1 MIIKINA
8 PVGIYEIGARAK
20 QEDALSPS
28 LGELPQEQQVVVV
41 CDGIGGHDYGEIAS
55 SVVSRAVGAWVRDY
69 VSDDSPMTYEKALEA
84 VAFAQEQLNAASRE
98 HPSDKPMGTTL
109 AMLVIGRNGV
119 VAAHIG
125 DSRIYHVRPS
135 SGTILYRSRDHS
147 LVNDLFMKGVLSR
160 RETELSTKRSIL
172 TRAML
177 PSPQPAQTPDVAMIT
192 NVEPGDYFLVC
203 SDGVCGEIT
212 DEQLLEVLMRNN
224 SGDQMKLAAIQMLAK
239 NGSDNR
245 TAVLF
250 QVDSVHHEE
259 GETLL
264 IDNEAAMCDKMVNYE
279 QITPDI
285 APSVVASPL
294 AKDQGESAATPPIPP
309 IPGEAE
315 GLVDEVLLPETGY
328 VIGNE
333 EIHYDYNNNKSKDKY
348 KSLKWA
354 ALILLTSLLLAV
366 GIYSCFFGTPKN
378 ENQSQ
383 PVVDSVL
390 DPDVS
395 IDSLLPVMPGDSMQ
409 VGTDVSVP
417 RAPGIGNVEL
427 PNTGNSGS
435 TGGNDSKASLDGRY
449 PTGSSVS
456 VPRSPRYNSGN
467 VPPYDPYENTEN
479 FGSDEPIHDDEPEA
493 DDRSSVSS
501 RRQNTPQPQANAST
515 PPPPPSRTN
524 KNDDPVNSHKNDP
537 VPYRKQKDP
546 GTFETP

>member
-20 QEDALSPS
+20 QEDALFPS

-109 AMLVIGRNGV
+109 AMLVIGRNGI

-177 PSPQPAQTPDVAMIT
+177 PLPQPAQTPDVAMIT

-309 IPGEAE
+309 IPGEVSAQE
-315 GLVDEVLLPETGY
+315 GEPLVVDGEQNSEKFA
-328 VIGNE
+328 IKN
-333 EIHYDYNNNKSKDKY
+333 KY
-348 KSLKWA
+348 KSVKWA
-354 ALILLTSLLLAV
+354 GLIILTSLLLAG
-366 GIYSCFFGTPKN
+366 GIAACFFGGSSKDKSTK
-378 ENQSQ
+378 Q
-383 PVVDSVL
+383 VVATDTL
-390 DPDVS
+390 ADPDVS

-456 VPRSPRYNSGN
+456 VPRSPRYNGGN

-501 RRQNTPQPQANAST
+501 RRQNTPQPQANTASSST
-515 PPPPPSRTN
+515 TIPSRTK

>member
-20 QEDALSPS
+20 QEDALFPS

-69 VSDDSPMTYEKALEA
+69 VSDDSPMTYEKALKA

-109 AMLVIGRNGV
+109 AMLVIGRNGI

-224 SGDQMKLAAIQMLAK
+224 SGEQMKLAAIQMLAK

-259 GETLL
+259 GEPLL

-309 IPGEAE
+309 IPGEVSAQE
-315 GLVDEVLLPETGY
+315 GEPLVDDGEQNSEKFA
-328 VIGNE
+328 IKN
-333 EIHYDYNNNKSKDKY
+333 KY
-348 KSLKWA
+348 KSVKWA
-354 ALILLTSLLLAV
+354 GLIILTSLLLAG
-366 GIYSCFFGTPKN
+366 GIAACFFGGSSKDKSSK
-378 ENQSQ
+378 Q
-383 PVVDSVL
+383 VVATDTL
-390 DPDVS
+390 ADPDVS

-427 PNTGNSGS
+427 PNTGNNGS

-456 VPRSPRYNSGN
+456 VPRSPRYNGGN

-479 FGSDEPIHDDEPEA
+479 FGSDEPIHDDDPVD

-501 RRQNTPQPQANAST
+501 RRQNTPQPQANTST
-515 PPPPPSRTN
+515 PPPPPSRPRAS
-524 KNDDPVNSHKNDP
+524 DDPAKSNRNVA
-537 VPYRKQKDP
+537 VPLPSRRDKP
-546 GTFETP
+546 IETP

>member
-20 QEDALSPS
+20 QEDALFPS

-147 LVNDLFMKGVLSR
+147 LVNDLFLKGVLSR

-177 PSPQPAQTPDVAMIT
+177 PAPQPAQTPDVAMIT

-309 IPGEAE
+309 IPGEVSAQE
-315 GLVDEVLLPETGY
+315 GEPLVVDGEQNSEKFA
-328 VIGNE
+328 IKN
-333 EIHYDYNNNKSKDKY
+333 KY
-348 KSLKWA
+348 KSVKWA
-354 ALILLTSLLLAV
+354 GLIILTSLLLAG
-366 GIYSCFFGTPKN
+366 GIAACFFGGSSKDKSTK
-378 ENQSQ
+378 Q
-383 PVVDSVL
+383 VVATDTL
-390 DPDVS
+390 ADPDVS

-456 VPRSPRYNSGN
+456 VPRSPRYNGGN

-501 RRQNTPQPQANAST
+501 RRQNTPQPQANTST
-515 PPPPPSRTN
+515 PPPPPSRPRAS
-524 KNDDPVNSHKNDP
+524 DDPAKSNRNVA
-537 VPYRKQKDP
+537 VPLPSRRDKP
-546 GTFETP
+546 IETP

>member
-20 QEDALSPS
+20 QEDALFPS

-109 AMLVIGRNGV
+109 AMLVLGRNGV

-147 LVNDLFMKGVLSR
+147 LVNDLFLKGVLSR

-309 IPGEAE
+309 IPGEVSAQE
-315 GLVDEVLLPETGY
+315 GEPLVVDGEQNSEKFA
-328 VIGNE
+328 IKN
-333 EIHYDYNNNKSKDKY
+333 KY
-348 KSLKWA
+348 KSVKWA
-354 ALILLTSLLLAV
+354 GLIILTSLLLAG
-366 GIYSCFFGTPKN
+366 GIAACFFGGSSKDKS
-378 ENQSQ
+378 SQ
-383 PVVDSVL
+383 QVVATDTL
-390 DPDVS
+390 ADPDVS

-456 VPRSPRYNSGN
+456 VPRSPRYNGGN

-501 RRQNTPQPQANAST
+501 RRQNTPQPQANTST
-515 PPPPPSRTN
+515 PPPPPSRPRAS
-524 KNDDPVNSHKNDP
+524 DDPAKSNRNVA
-537 VPYRKQKDP
+537 VPLPSRRDKP
-546 GTFETP
+546 IETP

>member
-20 QEDALSPS
+20 QEDALFPS

-55 SVVSRAVGAWVRDY
+55 SVVTRAVGAWVRDY

-109 AMLVIGRNGV
+109 AMLVLGRNGV

-309 IPGEAE
+309 IPGEVSTQE
-315 GLVDEVLLPETGY
+315 GEPLVVAGEQNSEKFA
-328 VIGNE
+328 IKN
-333 EIHYDYNNNKSKDKY
+333 KY
-348 KSLKWA
+348 KSVKWA
-354 ALILLTSLLLAV
+354 GLIILTSLLLAG
-366 GIYSCFFGTPKN
+366 GIAACFFGGSSKDKSTK
-378 ENQSQ
+378 Q
-383 PVVDSVL
+383 VVATDTL
-390 DPDVS
+390 ADPDVS

-456 VPRSPRYNSGN
+456 VPRSPRYNGGN

-479 FGSDEPIHDDEPEA
+479 FGSDEPIHDDDPEA

-515 PPPPPSRTN
+515 PPPLPSRP
-524 KNDDPVNSHKNDP
+524 KASDDPAKSNRNVA
-537 VPYRKQKDP
+537 VPLPSRRDKP
-546 GTFETP
+546 IETP

>member
-20 QEDALSPS
+20 QEDALFPS

-84 VAFAQEQLNAASRE
+84 VAFAQEQLNVASRE

-109 AMLVIGRNGV
+109 AMLVLGRNGV

-147 LVNDLFMKGVLSR
+147 LVNDLFLKGVLSR

-177 PSPQPAQTPDVAMIT
+177 PAPQSAQTPDVAMIT

-245 TAVLF
+245 TAVLL

-309 IPGEAE
+309 IPGEVSAQE
-315 GLVDEVLLPETGY
+315 GEPLVVDGEQNSEKFA
-328 VIGNE
+328 IKN
-333 EIHYDYNNNKSKDKY
+333 KY
-348 KSLKWA
+348 KSVKWA
-354 ALILLTSLLLAV
+354 GLIILTSLLLAG
-366 GIYSCFFGTPKN
+366 GIAACFFGGSSKDKSSK
-378 ENQSQ
+378 Q
-383 PVVDSVL
+383 VVATDTL
-390 DPDVS
+390 ADPDVS

-456 VPRSPRYNSGN
+456 VPRSPRYNGGN

-479 FGSDEPIHDDEPEA
+479 FGSDEPIHDDEQEA

-501 RRQNTPQPQANAST
+501 RRQNTPQPQANTST
-515 PPPPPSRTN
+515 PPPPPSRP
-524 KNDDPVNSHKNDP
+524 KASDDPAKSNRNVA
-537 VPYRKQKDP
+537 VPLPSRRDKP
-546 GTFETP
+546 IETP

>member
-20 QEDALSPS
+20 QEDALFPS

-84 VAFAQEQLNAASRE
+84 VAFAQEQLNVASRE
-98 HPSDKPMGTTL
+98 HPSDKPMGTTM
-109 AMLVIGRNGV
+109 AMLVLGRNGV

-147 LVNDLFMKGVLSR
+147 LVNDLFLKGVLSR

-177 PSPQPAQTPDVAMIT
+177 PAPQPAQTPDVAMIT

-309 IPGEAE
+309 IPGEVSAQE
-315 GLVDEVLLPETGY
+315 GEPLVVDGEQNSEKFA
-328 VIGNE
+328 IKN
-333 EIHYDYNNNKSKDKY
+333 KY
-348 KSLKWA
+348 KSVKWA
-354 ALILLTSLLLAV
+354 GLIILTSLLLAG
-366 GIYSCFFGTPKN
+366 GIAACFFGGSSKDKSTK
-378 ENQSQ
+378 Q
-383 PVVDSVL
+383 VVATDTL
-390 DPDVS
+390 ADPDVS

-427 PNTGNSGS
+427 PNTGGSGS

-456 VPRSPRYNSGN
+456 VPRSPRYNGGN

-479 FGSDEPIHDDEPEA
+479 FGSDEPIHDDEPEV

-501 RRQNTPQPQANAST
+501 HRQNTPQPSANTST
-515 PPPPPSRTN
+515 PPPPPSRS
-524 KNDDPVNSHKNDP
+524 KASEDPAKSNRNVA
-537 VPYRKQKDP
+537 VPLPSRRDKP
-546 GTFETP
+546 IETP

>member
-20 QEDALSPS
+20 QEDALFPS

-109 AMLVIGRNGV
+109 AMLVLGRNGV

-147 LVNDLFMKGVLSR
+147 LVNDLFLKGVLSR

-294 AKDQGESAATPPIPP
+294 AKDQGEPAATPPIPP
-309 IPGEAE
+309 IPGEVSAQE
-315 GLVDEVLLPETGY
+315 GEPLVVDGEQNSEKFA
-328 VIGNE
+328 IKN
-333 EIHYDYNNNKSKDKY
+333 KY
-348 KSLKWA
+348 KSVKWA
-354 ALILLTSLLLAV
+354 GLIILTSLLLAG
-366 GIYSCFFGTPKN
+366 GIAACFFGGSSKDKSSK
-378 ENQSQ
+378 Q
-383 PVVDSVL
+383 VVATDTL
-390 DPDVS
+390 ADPDVS

-456 VPRSPRYNSGN
+456 VPRSPRYNGGN

-501 RRQNTPQPQANAST
+501 RRQNTPQPQANTST
-515 PPPPPSRTN
+515 PPPPPSRPRAS
-524 KNDDPVNSHKNDP
+524 DDPAKSNRNVA
-537 VPYRKQKDP
+537 VPLPSRRDKP
-546 GTFETP
+546 IETP

>member
-20 QEDALSPS
+20 QEDALFPS

-109 AMLVIGRNGV
+109 AMLVIGRNGI

-147 LVNDLFMKGVLSR
+147 LVNDLFLKGVLSR

-285 APSVVASPL
+285 ALSVVASPL

-309 IPGEAE
+309 IPGEVSAQE
-315 GLVDEVLLPETGY
+315 GEPLVVDGEQNSEKFA
-328 VIGNE
+328 IKN
-333 EIHYDYNNNKSKDKY
+333 KY
-348 KSLKWA
+348 KSVKWA
-354 ALILLTSLLLAV
+354 GLIILTSLLLAG
-366 GIYSCFFGTPKN
+366 GIAACFFGGSSKDKSTK
-378 ENQSQ
+378 Q
-383 PVVDSVL
+383 VVATDTL
-390 DPDVS
+390 ADPDVS

-456 VPRSPRYNSGN
+456 VPRSPRYNGGN

-493 DDRSSVSS
+493 DDHSSVSS
-501 RRQNTPQPQANAST
+501 RRQNTPQPQANTST
-515 PPPPPSRTN
+515 PPPPPSRPRAS
-524 KNDDPVNSHKNDP
+524 DDPAKSNRNVA
-537 VPYRKQKDP
+537 VPLPSRRDKP
-546 GTFETP
+546 IETP

>member
-1 MIIKINA
+1 MKIKINA

-20 QEDALSPS
+20 QEDALFPS

-147 LVNDLFMKGVLSR
+147 LVNDLFLKGVLSR

-309 IPGEAE
+309 IPGEVSAQE
-315 GLVDEVLLPETGY
+315 GDSLVVDGEQNSEKFA
-328 VIGNE
+328 IKN
-333 EIHYDYNNNKSKDKY
+333 KY
-348 KSLKWA
+348 KSVKWA
-354 ALILLTSLLLAV
+354 GLIILTSLLLAG
-366 GIYSCFFGTPKN
+366 GIAACFFGGSSKDKSTK
-378 ENQSQ
+378 Q
-383 PVVDSVL
+383 VVATETL
-390 DPDVS
+390 ADPDVS

-456 VPRSPRYNSGN
+456 VPRSPRYNGGN
-467 VPPYDPYENTEN
+467 VPPYDPFENTEN

-501 RRQNTPQPQANAST
+501 RRQNTPQPQANTST
-515 PPPPPSRTN
+515 PPPPPSRPRAS
-524 KNDDPVNSHKNDP
+524 DDPAKSNRNVA
-537 VPYRKQKDP
+537 VPLPSRRDKP
-546 GTFETP
+546 IETP

>member
-20 QEDALSPS
+20 QEDALFPS

-109 AMLVIGRNGV
+109 AMLVIGRNGI

-250 QVDSVHHEE
+250 QVNSVHHEE

-294 AKDQGESAATPPIPP
+294 AKDQGEPAATPLIPP
-309 IPGEAE
+309 IPGEVSAQE
-315 GLVDEVLLPETGY
+315 GEPLVVDGEQNSEKFA
-328 VIGNE
+328 IKN
-333 EIHYDYNNNKSKDKY
+333 KY
-348 KSLKWA
+348 KSVKWA
-354 ALILLTSLLLAV
+354 GLIILTSLLLAG
-366 GIYSCFFGTPKN
+366 GIAACFFGGSSNDKSTK
-378 ENQSQ
+378 Q
-383 PVVDSVL
+383 VVATDTL
-390 DPDVS
+390 ADPDVS

-456 VPRSPRYNSGN
+456 VPRSPRYNGGN

-501 RRQNTPQPQANAST
+501 RRQNTPQPQANTST
-515 PPPPPSRTN
+515 PPPPPSRPRAS
-524 KNDDPVNSHKNDP
+524 DDPAKSNRNVA
-537 VPYRKQKDP
+537 VPLPSRRDKP
-546 GTFETP
+546 IETP

>member
-20 QEDALSPS
+20 QEDALFPS

-147 LVNDLFMKGVLSR
+147 LVNDLFLKGVLSR

-309 IPGEAE
+309 IPGEVSAQE
-315 GLVDEVLLPETGY
+315 GEPLVVDGEQNSEKFA
-328 VIGNE
+328 IKN
-333 EIHYDYNNNKSKDKY
+333 KY
-348 KSLKWA
+348 KSMKWA
-354 ALILLTSLLLAV
+354 GLIILTSLLLAG
-366 GIYSCFFGTPKN
+366 GIAACFFGGSSKDKSTK
-378 ENQSQ
+378 Q
-383 PVVDSVL
+383 VVATDTL
-390 DPDVS
+390 ADPDVS

-435 TGGNDSKASLDGRY
+435 TGGSDSKASLDGRY

-456 VPRSPRYNSGN
+456 VPRSPRYNGGN

-479 FGSDEPIHDDEPEA
+479 FGSDEPIHDDDPVD

-501 RRQNTPQPQANAST
+501 RRQNTPHPQANTST
-515 PPPPPSRTN
+515 PPPPPSRPRAS
-524 KNDDPVNSHKNDP
+524 DDPAKSNRNVA
-537 VPYRKQKDP
+537 VPLPSRRDKP
-546 GTFETP
+546 IETP

>member
-1 MIIKINA
+1 MKIKINA

-20 QEDALSPS
+20 QEDALFPS

-147 LVNDLFMKGVLSR
+147 LVNDLFLKGVLSR

-309 IPGEAE
+309 IPGEVSAQE
-315 GLVDEVLLPETGY
+315 GDSLVVDGEQNSEKFA
-328 VIGNE
+328 IKN
-333 EIHYDYNNNKSKDKY
+333 KY
-348 KSLKWA
+348 KSVKWA
-354 ALILLTSLLLAV
+354 GLIILTSLLLAG
-366 GIYSCFFGTPKN
+366 GIAACFFGGS
-378 ENQSQ
+378 EIFS
-383 PVVDSVL
+383 
-390 DPDVS
+390 
-395 IDSLLPVMPGDSMQ
+395 
-409 VGTDVSVP
+409 
-417 RAPGIGNVEL
+417 
-427 PNTGNSGS
+427 PN
-435 TGGNDSKASLDGRY
+435 
-449 PTGSSVS
+449 
-456 VPRSPRYNSGN
+456 
-467 VPPYDPYENTEN
+467 
-479 FGSDEPIHDDEPEA
+479 
-493 DDRSSVSS
+493 
-501 RRQNTPQPQANAST
+501 
-515 PPPPPSRTN
+515 
-524 KNDDPVNSHKNDP
+524 
-537 VPYRKQKDP
+537 
-546 GTFETP
+546 

>member
-20 QEDALSPS
+20 QEDALFPS

-109 AMLVIGRNGV
+109 AMLVLGRNGV

-147 LVNDLFMKGVLSR
+147 LVNDLFLKGVLSR

-309 IPGEAE
+309 IPGEVSAQE
-315 GLVDEVLLPETGY
+315 GEPLVVDGEQNSEKFA
-328 VIGNE
+328 IKN
-333 EIHYDYNNNKSKDKY
+333 KY
-348 KSLKWA
+348 KSVKWA
-354 ALILLTSLLLAV
+354 GLIILTSLLLAG
-366 GIYSCFFGTPKN
+366 GIAACFFGGSSKDKSSK
-378 ENQSQ
+378 Q
-383 PVVDSVL
+383 VVATDTL
-390 DPDVS
+390 ADPDVS

-456 VPRSPRYNSGN
+456 VPRSPRYNGGN

-501 RRQNTPQPQANAST
+501 RRQNTPQPQANTST
-515 PPPPPSRTN
+515 PPPPPSRPRAS
-524 KNDDPVNSHKNDP
+524 DDPAKSNRNVA
-537 VPYRKQKDP
+537 VPLPSRRDKP
-546 GTFETP
+546 IETP

>member
-20 QEDALSPS
+20 QEDALFPS

-84 VAFAQEQLNAASRE
+84 VAFAQEQLNVASRE

-109 AMLVIGRNGV
+109 AMLVLGRNGV

-147 LVNDLFMKGVLSR
+147 LVNDLFLKGVLSR

-309 IPGEAE
+309 IPGEVSAQE
-315 GLVDEVLLPETGY
+315 GEPLVVDGEQNSEKFA
-328 VIGNE
+328 IKN
-333 EIHYDYNNNKSKDKY
+333 KY
-348 KSLKWA
+348 KSVKWA
-354 ALILLTSLLLAV
+354 GLIILTSLLLAG
-366 GIYSCFFGTPKN
+366 GIAACFFGGSSKDKSTK
-378 ENQSQ
+378 Q
-383 PVVDSVL
+383 VVATDTL
-390 DPDVS
+390 ADPDVS

-456 VPRSPRYNSGN
+456 VPRSPRYNGGN

-501 RRQNTPQPQANAST
+501 RRQNTPQPQANTST
-515 PPPPPSRTN
+515 PPPPPSRPRAS
-524 KNDDPVNSHKNDP
+524 DDPAKSNRNVA
-537 VPYRKQKDP
+537 VPLPSRRDKP
-546 GTFETP
+546 IETP

>member
-20 QEDALSPS
+20 QEDALFPS
-28 LGELPQEQQVVVV
+28 LGELQQEQQVVVV

-109 AMLVIGRNGV
+109 AMLVIGRNGI

-294 AKDQGESAATPPIPP
+294 AKDQGEPAATPPIPP
-309 IPGEAE
+309 IPGEVSAQE
-315 GLVDEVLLPETGY
+315 GEPLVVDGEQNSEKFA
-328 VIGNE
+328 IKN
-333 EIHYDYNNNKSKDKY
+333 KY
-348 KSLKWA
+348 KSVKWA
-354 ALILLTSLLLAV
+354 GLIILTSLLLAG
-366 GIYSCFFGTPKN
+366 GIAACFFGGSSKDKSAK
-378 ENQSQ
+378 Q
-383 PVVDSVL
+383 VVATDTL
-390 DPDVS
+390 ADPDVS

-456 VPRSPRYNSGN
+456 VPRSPRYNGGN

-501 RRQNTPQPQANAST
+501 RRQNTPQPQANTST
-515 PPPPPSRTN
+515 PPPPPSRPRAS
-524 KNDDPVNSHKNDP
+524 DDPAKSNRNVA
-537 VPYRKQKDP
+537 VPLPSRRDKP
-546 GTFETP
+546 IETP

>member
-20 QEDALSPS
+20 QEDALFPS

-224 SGDQMKLAAIQMLAK
+224 SGDQMKLATIQMLAK

-294 AKDQGESAATPPIPP
+294 VKDQGESAATPPIPP
-309 IPGEAE
+309 IPGEVSAQE
-315 GLVDEVLLPETGY
+315 GEPLVVDGEQNSEKFA
-328 VIGNE
+328 IKN
-333 EIHYDYNNNKSKDKY
+333 KY
-348 KSLKWA
+348 KSVKWA
-354 ALILLTSLLLAV
+354 GLIILTSLLLAG
-366 GIYSCFFGTPKN
+366 GIAACFFGGSSKDKSTK
-378 ENQSQ
+378 Q
-383 PVVDSVL
+383 VVATDTL
-390 DPDVS
+390 ADPDVS

-456 VPRSPRYNSGN
+456 VPRSPRYNGGN
-467 VPPYDPYENTEN
+467 VPPYDPFENTEN

-501 RRQNTPQPQANAST
+501 RRQNTPQPQANTASSSSI
-515 PPPPPSRTN
+515 PSRTK

>member
-20 QEDALSPS
+20 QEDALFPS

-109 AMLVIGRNGV
+109 AMLVLGRNGV

-147 LVNDLFMKGVLSR
+147 LVNDLFLKGVLSR

-294 AKDQGESAATPPIPP
+294 AKDQGEPAATPPIPP
-309 IPGEAE
+309 IPGEVSAQE
-315 GLVDEVLLPETGY
+315 GEPLVVDGEQNSEKFA
-328 VIGNE
+328 IKN
-333 EIHYDYNNNKSKDKY
+333 KY
-348 KSLKWA
+348 KSVKWA
-354 ALILLTSLLLAV
+354 GLIILTSLLLAG
-366 GIYSCFFGTPKN
+366 GIAACFFGGSSKDKSSK
-378 ENQSQ
+378 Q
-383 PVVDSVL
+383 VVATDTL
-390 DPDVS
+390 ADPDVS

-456 VPRSPRYNSGN
+456 VPRSPRYNGGN
-467 VPPYDPYENTEN
+467 VPPYDPFENTEN

-501 RRQNTPQPQANAST
+501 RRQNTPQPQANTST
-515 PPPPPSRTN
+515 APPPPSRPRAS
-524 KNDDPVNSHKNDP
+524 DDPAKSNRNVA
-537 VPYRKQKDP
+537 VPLPSRRDKP
-546 GTFETP
+546 IETP

>member
-20 QEDALSPS
+20 QEDALFPS

-109 AMLVIGRNGV
+109 AMLVIGRNGI

-294 AKDQGESAATPPIPP
+294 AKDQGEPAATPPIPP
-309 IPGEAE
+309 IPGEVSAQE
-315 GLVDEVLLPETGY
+315 GEPLVVDGEQNSEKFA
-328 VIGNE
+328 IKN
-333 EIHYDYNNNKSKDKY
+333 KY
-348 KSLKWA
+348 KSVKWA
-354 ALILLTSLLLAV
+354 GLIILTSLLLAG
-366 GIYSCFFGTPKN
+366 GIAACFFGGSSKDKSTK
-378 ENQSQ
+378 Q
-383 PVVDSVL
+383 VVATDTL
-390 DPDVS
+390 ADPDVS

-456 VPRSPRYNSGN
+456 VPRSPRYNGGN
-467 VPPYDPYENTEN
+467 VPPYDPFENTEN

-501 RRQNTPQPQANAST
+501 RRQNTPQPQANTST
-515 PPPPPSRTN
+515 PPPPPSRPRAS
-524 KNDDPVNSHKNDP
+524 DDPAKSNRNVA
-537 VPYRKQKDP
+537 VPLPSRRDKP
-546 GTFETP
+546 IETP

>member
-20 QEDALSPS
+20 QEDALYPS
-28 LGELPQEQQVVVV
+28 LGVLPQEQRVVVV

-55 SVVSRAVGAWVRDY
+55 SVVSRAVGAWVRDNI
-69 VSDDSPMTYEKALEA
+69 SDDSPMTYEKALEA

-109 AMLVIGRNGV
+109 AMLVIGSNGV

-147 LVNDLFMKGVLSR
+147 LVNDLFLKGVLSR

-177 PSPQPAQTPDVAMIT
+177 PSPHPAQTPDVAMIT

-212 DEQLLEVLMRNN
+212 DEQLLEVLMRKS
-224 SGDQMKLAAIQMLAK
+224 SGEQMKLAAIQMLAK

-294 AKDQGESAATPPIPP
+294 VEDQGESAAIPPIPP
-309 IPGEAE
+309 IPGEVSAHE
-315 GLVDEVLLPETGY
+315 GDSLVVDGEQNSEKFAMK
-328 VIGNE
+328 N
-333 EIHYDYNNNKSKDKY
+333 KY
-348 KSLKWA
+348 KSVKWA
-354 ALILLTSLLLAV
+354 GLIILTSLLLAG
-366 GIYSCFFGTPKN
+366 GIAACFFGGSSKEKN
-378 ENQSQ
+378 TKQ
-383 PVVDSVL
+383 VVVTDTL
-390 DPDVS
+390 ADPDVS

-427 PNTGNSGS
+427 PNTGGSGS

-456 VPRSPRYNSGN
+456 VQRPPRYTGGN

-479 FGSDEPIHDDEPEA
+479 FGSDEPIHDDDPVA

-501 RRQNTPQPQANAST
+501 RRQNTPQPQANTST
-515 PPPPPSRTN
+515 PPPPSRSKASEDPAKSNRNVAVPLPS
-524 KNDDPVNSHKNDP
+524 S
-537 VPYRKQKDP
+537 RKDRP
-546 GTFETP
+546 IETP

>member
-20 QEDALSPS
+20 QEDALFPS

-177 PSPQPAQTPDVAMIT
+177 PSPQPTQTPDVAMIT

-309 IPGEAE
+309 IPGEVSAQE
-315 GLVDEVLLPETGY
+315 GEPLVVDGEQNSEKFA
-328 VIGNE
+328 IKN
-333 EIHYDYNNNKSKDKY
+333 KY
-348 KSLKWA
+348 KSMKWA
-354 ALILLTSLLLAV
+354 GLIILTSLLLAG
-366 GIYSCFFGTPKN
+366 GIAACFFGGSSKDKSIK
-378 ENQSQ
+378 Q
-383 PVVDSVL
+383 VVATDTL
-390 DPDVS
+390 ADPDVS

-456 VPRSPRYNSGN
+456 VPRSPRYNGGN
-467 VPPYDPYENTEN
+467 VPPYDPFENTEN

-501 RRQNTPQPQANAST
+501 RRQNTPQPQANTST
-515 PPPPPSRTN
+515 PPPPPSRPRAS
-524 KNDDPVNSHKNDP
+524 DDPAKSNRNVA
-537 VPYRKQKDP
+537 VPLPSRRDKP
-546 GTFETP
+546 IETP

>member
-20 QEDALSPS
+20 QEDALFPS

-109 AMLVIGRNGV
+109 AMLVIGRNGI

-147 LVNDLFMKGVLSR
+147 LVNDLFLKGVLSR

-294 AKDQGESAATPPIPP
+294 AKDQGEPAATPPIPP
-309 IPGEAE
+309 IPGEVSSQE
-315 GLVDEVLLPETGY
+315 GEPLVVDGEQNSEKFA
-328 VIGNE
+328 IKN
-333 EIHYDYNNNKSKDKY
+333 KY
-348 KSLKWA
+348 KSVKWA
-354 ALILLTSLLLAV
+354 GLIILTSLLLAG
-366 GIYSCFFGTPKN
+366 GIAACFFGGSNKDKSSK
-378 ENQSQ
+378 Q
-383 PVVDSVL
+383 VVATDTL
-390 DPDVS
+390 ADPDVS

-435 TGGNDSKASLDGRY
+435 TGGNDSKTSLDGRY

-456 VPRSPRYNSGN
+456 VPRSPRYNGGN

-479 FGSDEPIHDDEPEA
+479 FGSDEPIHDDDPVD

-501 RRQNTPQPQANAST
+501 RRQNTPQPQANTASSSSI
-515 PPPPPSRTN
+515 PSRTK

>member
-20 QEDALSPS
+20 QEDALFPS
-28 LGELPQEQQVVVV
+28 LGELPQEQQVMVV

-109 AMLVIGRNGV
+109 AMLVLGRNGV

-294 AKDQGESAATPPIPP
+294 AKDQAESAATPPIPP
-309 IPGEAE
+309 IPGEVSAQE
-315 GLVDEVLLPETGY
+315 GEPLVVDGEQNSEKFA
-328 VIGNE
+328 IKN
-333 EIHYDYNNNKSKDKY
+333 KY
-348 KSLKWA
+348 KSVKWA
-354 ALILLTSLLLAV
+354 GLIILTSLLLAG
-366 GIYSCFFGTPKN
+366 GIAACFFGGSSKDKSTK
-378 ENQSQ
+378 Q
-383 PVVDSVL
+383 VVATDTL
-390 DPDVS
+390 ADPDVS

-435 TGGNDSKASLDGRY
+435 TGGRDSKASLDGRY

-456 VPRSPRYNSGN
+456 VPRSPRYNGGN

-479 FGSDEPIHDDEPEA
+479 FGSDEPIHDDDPVV

-501 RRQNTPQPQANAST
+501 RRQNTPQPQANTST
-515 PPPPPSRTN
+515 PSPPPSRP
-524 KNDDPVNSHKNDP
+524 KASDDPAKSNRNVA
-537 VPYRKQKDP
+537 VPLPSRRDKP
-546 GTFETP
+546 IETP

>member
-20 QEDALSPS
+20 QEDALFPS

-294 AKDQGESAATPPIPP
+294 AKDQGEPAATPPIPP
-309 IPGEAE
+309 IPGEVSAQE
-315 GLVDEVLLPETGY
+315 GEPLVVDGEQNSEKFA
-328 VIGNE
+328 IKN
-333 EIHYDYNNNKSKDKY
+333 KY
-348 KSLKWA
+348 KSVKWA
-354 ALILLTSLLLAV
+354 GLIILTSLLLAG
-366 GIYSCFFGTPKN
+366 GITACFFGGSSKDKSTK
-378 ENQSQ
+378 Q
-383 PVVDSVL
+383 VVVTDTL
-390 DPDVS
+390 ADPDVS

>member
-20 QEDALSPS
+20 QEDALFPS

-109 AMLVIGRNGV
+109 AMLVIGRNGI

-294 AKDQGESAATPPIPP
+294 AKDQGEPAATPPIPP
-309 IPGEAE
+309 IPGEVSAQE
-315 GLVDEVLLPETGY
+315 GEPLVVDGEQNSEKFA
-328 VIGNE
+328 IKN
-333 EIHYDYNNNKSKDKY
+333 KY
-348 KSLKWA
+348 KSVKWA
-354 ALILLTSLLLAV
+354 GLIILTSLLLAG
-366 GIYSCFFGTPKN
+366 GIAACFFGGSSKDKSTK
-378 ENQSQ
+378 Q
-383 PVVDSVL
+383 VVATDTL
-390 DPDVS
+390 ADPDVS

-456 VPRSPRYNSGN
+456 VPRSPRYNGGN

-501 RRQNTPQPQANAST
+501 RRQNTPQPQANTASSSSI
-515 PPPPPSRTN
+515 PSRTK

>member
-1 MIIKINA
+1 MIIKINP

-20 QEDALSPS
+20 QEDALFPS
-28 LGELPQEQQVVVV
+28 LGMLPQEQQVVVV

-69 VSDDSPMTYEKALEA
+69 ISDDSPMTYEKALEA
-84 VAFAQEQLNAASRE
+84 VAFAQEQLNTASRE

-109 AMLVIGRNGV
+109 AMLVLGSNGV

-147 LVNDLFMKGVLSR
+147 LVNDLFLKGVLSR

-177 PSPQPAQTPDVAMIT
+177 PSPHPAQTPDVALIT
-192 NVEPGDYFLVC
+192 DVEPGDFFLVC
-203 SDGVCGEIT
+203 SDGVCGEIS
-212 DEQLLEVLMRNN
+212 DEKLLEVLMRKE
-224 SGDQMKLAAIQMLAK
+224 SGDQMKLAALQMLAK
-239 NGSDNR
+239 DGSDNR

-264 IDNEAAMCDKMVNYE
+264 IDNEAAMCDKMVSYE

-294 AKDQGESAATPPIPP
+294 AKDQGEPAVTPPIPP
-309 IPGEAE
+309 IPGEVSHQD
-315 GLVDEVLLPETGY
+315 GDPLVIDGNQNPEKFALK
-328 VIGNE
+328 N
-333 EIHYDYNNNKSKDKY
+333 KY
-348 KSLKWA
+348 KSVKWA
-354 ALILLTSLLLAV
+354 GLIILTSLLLAG
-366 GIYSCFFGTPKN
+366 GIAACFFGGPSKDKN
-378 ENQSQ
+378 TKQ
-383 PVVDSVL
+383 VVATDTL
-390 DPDVS
+390 ADPDVS

-427 PNTGNSGS
+427 PNTGNGGS
-435 TGGNDSKASLDGRY
+435 AGGNDSKASLDGRY

-456 VPRSPRYNSGN
+456 VQRPPRYTGGN
-467 VPPYDPYENTEN
+467 IPPYDPYENTEN
-479 FGSDEPIHDDEPEA
+479 FGSDEPIHDDEPAA
-493 DDRSSVSS
+493 DDRSSVSN
-501 RRQNTPQPQANAST
+501 RRQNPSQSSANTYT
-515 PPPPPSRTN
+515 PPPPPSHP
-524 KNDDPVNSHKNDP
+524 KVSEDPAKSNRNVA
-537 VPYRKQKDP
+537 VPLPSRRDKP
-546 GTFETP
+546 IETP

>member
-20 QEDALSPS
+20 QEDALYPS
-28 LGELPQEQQVVVV
+28 LGVLPQEQRVVVV

-55 SVVSRAVGAWVRDY
+55 SVVSRAVGAWVRDNI
-69 VSDDSPMTYEKALEA
+69 SDDSPMTYEKALEA

-109 AMLVIGRNGV
+109 AMLVIGSNGV

-147 LVNDLFMKGVLSR
+147 LVNDLFLKGVLSR

-177 PSPQPAQTPDVAMIT
+177 PSPHPAQTPDVAMIT

-212 DEQLLEVLMRNN
+212 DEQLLEVLMRKS
-224 SGDQMKLAAIQMLAK
+224 SGEQMKLAAIQMLAK

-294 AKDQGESAATPPIPP
+294 VEDQGESAAIPPIPP
-309 IPGEAE
+309 IPDQVSAHEGDSLVVDGEQNSEKFA
-315 GLVDEVLLPETGY
+315 
-328 VIGNE
+328 IKN
-333 EIHYDYNNNKSKDKY
+333 KY

-354 ALILLTSLLLAV
+354 GLIILTSLLLAG
-366 GIYSCFFGTPKN
+366 GIAACFFGGSSKEKN
-378 ENQSQ
+378 TKQ
-383 PVVDSVL
+383 VVVTDTL
-390 DPDVS
+390 ADPDVS

-427 PNTGNSGS
+427 PNTGGSGS

-456 VPRSPRYNSGN
+456 VQRPPRYTGGN

-479 FGSDEPIHDDEPEA
+479 FGSDEPIHDDDPVA

-501 RRQNTPQPQANAST
+501 RRQNTPQPQANTST
-515 PPPPPSRTN
+515 PPPPSRSKASEDPAKSNRNVAVPLPS
-524 KNDDPVNSHKNDP
+524 S
-537 VPYRKQKDP
+537 RKDRP
-546 GTFETP
+546 IETP

>member
-20 QEDALSPS
+20 QEDALFPS

-109 AMLVIGRNGV
+109 AMLVLGRNGV

-147 LVNDLFMKGVLSR
+147 LVNDLFLKGVLSR

-264 IDNEAAMCDKMVNYE
+264 IDNESAMCDKMVNYE

-294 AKDQGESAATPPIPP
+294 AKGQGESTATPPIPP
-309 IPGEAE
+309 IPGEVSAQE
-315 GLVDEVLLPETGY
+315 GEPLVVDGEQNSEKFA
-328 VIGNE
+328 IKN
-333 EIHYDYNNNKSKDKY
+333 KY
-348 KSLKWA
+348 KSVKWA
-354 ALILLTSLLLAV
+354 GLIILTSLLLAG
-366 GIYSCFFGTPKN
+366 GIAACFFGGSSKDKSSK
-378 ENQSQ
+378 Q
-383 PVVDSVL
+383 VVATDTL
-390 DPDVS
+390 ADPDVS

-456 VPRSPRYNSGN
+456 VPRSPRYNGGN
-467 VPPYDPYENTEN
+467 VPPYDPFENTEN

-501 RRQNTPQPQANAST
+501 RRQNTPQPQANTST
-515 PPPPPSRTN
+515 APPPPSRPRAS
-524 KNDDPVNSHKNDP
+524 DDPAKSNRNVA
-537 VPYRKQKDP
+537 VPLPSRRDKP
-546 GTFETP
+546 IETP

>member
-20 QEDALSPS
+20 QEDALFPS

-109 AMLVIGRNGV
+109 AMLVLGRNGV

-147 LVNDLFMKGVLSR
+147 LVNDLFLKGVLSR

-309 IPGEAE
+309 IPGEVSAQE
-315 GLVDEVLLPETGY
+315 GEPLVVDGEQNSEKFA
-328 VIGNE
+328 IKN
-333 EIHYDYNNNKSKDKY
+333 KY
-348 KSLKWA
+348 KSVKWA
-354 ALILLTSLLLAV
+354 GLIILTSLLLAG
-366 GIYSCFFGTPKN
+366 GIAACFFGGSSKDKSTK
-378 ENQSQ
+378 Q
-383 PVVDSVL
+383 VVATDTL
-390 DPDVS
+390 ADPDVS

-456 VPRSPRYNSGN
+456 VPRSPRYNGGN

-501 RRQNTPQPQANAST
+501 RRQNTPQPQANTASSSI
-515 PPPPPSRTN
+515 PSRTK

>member
-8 PVGIYEIGARAK
+8 PVGTYEIGARAK
-20 QEDALSPS
+20 QEDALFPS

-147 LVNDLFMKGVLSR
+147 LVNDLFLKGVLSR

-309 IPGEAE
+309 IPGEVSAQE
-315 GLVDEVLLPETGY
+315 GEPLVVDGEQNSEKF
-328 VIGNE
+328 VIKN
-333 EIHYDYNNNKSKDKY
+333 KY
-348 KSLKWA
+348 KSVKWA
-354 ALILLTSLLLAV
+354 GLIILTSLLLAG
-366 GIYSCFFGTPKN
+366 GIAACFFGGSSKDKSSK
-378 ENQSQ
+378 Q
-383 PVVDSVL
+383 VVATDTL
-390 DPDVS
+390 ADPDVS

-456 VPRSPRYNSGN
+456 VPRSPRYNGGN

-479 FGSDEPIHDDEPEA
+479 FGSDEPIHDDDPVD

-501 RRQNTPQPQANAST
+501 RRQNTPQPQANTST
-515 PPPPPSRTN
+515 PPPPPSRPRAS
-524 KNDDPVNSHKNDP
+524 DDPAKSNRNVA
-537 VPYRKQKDP
+537 VPLPSRRDKP
-546 GTFETP
+546 IETP

>member
-20 QEDALSPS
+20 QEDALFPS

-84 VAFAQEQLNAASRE
+84 VAFAQEQLNVASRE

-147 LVNDLFMKGVLSR
+147 LVNDLFLKGVLSR
-160 RETELSTKRSIL
+160 CETELSTKRSIL

-245 TAVLF
+245 TAVLL

-309 IPGEAE
+309 IPGEVSAQE
-315 GLVDEVLLPETGY
+315 GEPLVVDGEQNSEKFA
-328 VIGNE
+328 IKN
-333 EIHYDYNNNKSKDKY
+333 KY
-348 KSLKWA
+348 KSVKWA
-354 ALILLTSLLLAV
+354 GLIILTSLLLAG
-366 GIYSCFFGTPKN
+366 GIAACFFGGSSKDKSSK
-378 ENQSQ
+378 Q
-383 PVVDSVL
+383 VVATDTL
-390 DPDVS
+390 ADPDVS

-435 TGGNDSKASLDGRY
+435 TGGNDSKTSLDGRY

-456 VPRSPRYNSGN
+456 VPRSPRYNGGN

-501 RRQNTPQPQANAST
+501 RRQNTPQPQANTST
-515 PPPPPSRTN
+515 PPPPPSRP
-524 KNDDPVNSHKNDP
+524 KASDDPAKSNRNVA
-537 VPYRKQKDP
+537 VPLPSRRDKP
-546 GTFETP
+546 IETP

>member
-20 QEDALSPS
+20 QEDALFPS

-109 AMLVIGRNGV
+109 AMLVLGRNGV

-147 LVNDLFMKGVLSR
+147 LVNDLFLKGVLSR

-309 IPGEAE
+309 ILGEVSAQE
-315 GLVDEVLLPETGY
+315 GEPLVVDGEQNSEKFA
-328 VIGNE
+328 IKN
-333 EIHYDYNNNKSKDKY
+333 KY
-348 KSLKWA
+348 KSVKWA
-354 ALILLTSLLLAV
+354 GLIILTSLLLAG
-366 GIYSCFFGTPKN
+366 GIAACFFGGSSKDKSSK
-378 ENQSQ
+378 Q
-383 PVVDSVL
+383 VVATDTL
-390 DPDVS
+390 ADPDVS

-456 VPRSPRYNSGN
+456 VPRSPRYNGGN

-501 RRQNTPQPQANAST
+501 RRQNTPQPQANTST
-515 PPPPPSRTN
+515 PPPPPSRPRAS
-524 KNDDPVNSHKNDP
+524 DDPAKSNRNVA
-537 VPYRKQKDP
+537 VPLPSRRDKP
-546 GTFETP
+546 IETP

>member
-20 QEDALSPS
+20 QEDALFPS

-109 AMLVIGRNGV
+109 AMLVIGRNGI

-294 AKDQGESAATPPIPP
+294 AKDQGEPAATPPIPP
-309 IPGEAE
+309 IPGEVSAQE
-315 GLVDEVLLPETGY
+315 GEPLVVDGEQNSEKFA
-328 VIGNE
+328 IKN
-333 EIHYDYNNNKSKDKY
+333 KY
-348 KSLKWA
+348 KSVKWA
-354 ALILLTSLLLAV
+354 GLIILTSLLLAG
-366 GIYSCFFGTPKN
+366 GIAACFFGGSSKDKSSK
-378 ENQSQ
+378 Q
-383 PVVDSVL
+383 VVATDTL
-390 DPDVS
+390 ADPDVS

-456 VPRSPRYNSGN
+456 VPRSPRYNGGN

-501 RRQNTPQPQANAST
+501 RRQNTPQPQANTASSSSI
-515 PPPPPSRTN
+515 PSRTK

>member
-20 QEDALSPS
+20 QEDALFPS

-69 VSDDSPMTYEKALEA
+69 VSDDSPMTYEKALKA

-125 DSRIYHVRPS
+125 DSRICHVRPS

-192 NVEPGDYFLVC
+192 NVEPGDYFLVF

-285 APSVVASPL
+285 APSVVASPF
-294 AKDQGESAATPPIPP
+294 EVSAQE
-309 IPGEAE
+309 GDSLVVDAE
-315 GLVDEVLLPETGY
+315 QNSEKFA
-328 VIGNE
+328 IKN
-333 EIHYDYNNNKSKDKY
+333 KY
-348 KSLKWA
+348 KSMKWA
-354 ALILLTSLLLAV
+354 GLIILTSLLLAG
-366 GIYSCFFGTPKN
+366 GIAACFFGGSSKDKSTK
-378 ENQSQ
+378 Q
-383 PVVDSVL
+383 VVATDTL
-390 DPDVS
+390 ADPDVS

-456 VPRSPRYNSGN
+456 VPRSPRYNGGN

-479 FGSDEPIHDDEPEA
+479 FGSDEPIHDDDPVD

-501 RRQNTPQPQANAST
+501 RRQNTPQPQANTST
-515 PPPPPSRTN
+515 PSPPPSRPRAS
-524 KNDDPVNSHKNDP
+524 DDPAKSNRNVA
-537 VPYRKQKDP
+537 VPLPSRRDKP
-546 GTFETP
+546 IETP

>member
-20 QEDALSPS
+20 QEDALFPS

-125 DSRIYHVRPS
+125 DSRICHVRPS

-192 NVEPGDYFLVC
+192 NVEPGDYFLVF

-309 IPGEAE
+309 IPGEVSAQEGDSLVVDAE
-315 GLVDEVLLPETGY
+315 QNSEKFA
-328 VIGNE
+328 IKN
-333 EIHYDYNNNKSKDKY
+333 KY
-348 KSLKWA
+348 KSMKWA
-354 ALILLTSLLLAV
+354 GLIILTSLLLAG
-366 GIYSCFFGTPKN
+366 GIAACFFGGSSKDKSTK
-378 ENQSQ
+378 Q
-383 PVVDSVL
+383 VVATDTL
-390 DPDVS
+390 ADPDVS

-456 VPRSPRYNSGN
+456 VPRSPRYNGGN

-479 FGSDEPIHDDEPEA
+479 FGSDEPIHDDDPVD

-501 RRQNTPQPQANAST
+501 RRQNTPQPQANPST
-515 PPPPPSRTN
+515 PPPPPSRPRAS
-524 KNDDPVNSHKNDP
+524 DDPAKSNRNVA
-537 VPYRKQKDP
+537 VPLPSRRDKP
-546 GTFETP
+546 IETP

>member
-20 QEDALSPS
+20 QEDALFPS

-109 AMLVIGRNGV
+109 AMLVLGRNGV

-309 IPGEAE
+309 IPGEVSAQE
-315 GLVDEVLLPETGY
+315 GDSLVVDGEQNSEKFA
-328 VIGNE
+328 IKN
-333 EIHYDYNNNKSKDKY
+333 KY
-348 KSLKWA
+348 KSVKWA
-354 ALILLTSLLLAV
+354 GLIILTSLLLAG
-366 GIYSCFFGTPKN
+366 GIAACFFGGSSKDKSSK
-378 ENQSQ
+378 Q
-383 PVVDSVL
+383 VVATDTL
-390 DPDVS
+390 AEPDVS

-417 RAPGIGNVEL
+417 RAPGIGNVEF

-456 VPRSPRYNSGN
+456 VPRSPRYNGGN
-467 VPPYDPYENTEN
+467 VPPYDPFENTEN

-501 RRQNTPQPQANAST
+501 RRQNTPQPQANTST
-515 PPPPPSRTN
+515 PPPPPSRPRAS
-524 KNDDPVNSHKNDP
+524 DDPAKSNRNVA
-537 VPYRKQKDP
+537 VPLPSRRDKP
-546 GTFETP
+546 IETP

>member
-20 QEDALSPS
+20 QEDALFPS

-285 APSVVASPL
+285 APSVAASPL
-294 AKDQGESAATPPIPP
+294 AKDQGESADTPPIPP
-309 IPGEAE
+309 IPGEVSAQE
-315 GLVDEVLLPETGY
+315 GDSLVVDGEQNSEKFA
-328 VIGNE
+328 IKN
-333 EIHYDYNNNKSKDKY
+333 KY
-348 KSLKWA
+348 KSVKWA
-354 ALILLTSLLLAV
+354 GLIILTSLLLAG
-366 GIYSCFFGTPKN
+366 GIAACFFGGSSKDKSTK
-378 ENQSQ
+378 Q
-383 PVVDSVL
+383 VVATDTL
-390 DPDVS
+390 ADPDVS

-456 VPRSPRYNSGN
+456 VPRSPRYNGGN

-501 RRQNTPQPQANAST
+501 RRQNTPQPQANTST
-515 PPPPPSRTN
+515 PPPPPSRPRAS
-524 KNDDPVNSHKNDP
+524 DDPAKSNRNVA
-537 VPYRKQKDP
+537 VPLPSRRDKP
-546 GTFETP
+546 IETP